1 MASSRFISILTPT
14 FNEEECIGEL
24 IRAVSAVLIS
34 NCLDYEHIIID
45 NKSNDSTVQIVKD
58 VCKIDNRVKL
68 VVNANNYGQ
77 VVSPVAGILMCSGA
91 AVIVIAADF
100 ENPVEL
106 LPRFIGEW
114 LGGADFVLGVVADS
128 DENLFHATCRKFYY
142 SVVAHFSASPNV
154 PQFNGFCLLDR
165 KVVEY
170 LRLQDTFYLFLRHE
184 ILCFSSNYRILEY
197 RKVSRKS
204 GISKNN
210 FATLLDIAMV
220 GFVAHNVNVAQACFF
235 CGLLINLVA
244 IVFYFL
250 RIDVLIPL
258 VCLNTALLLF
268 LVYFQ
273 CASIRYRM
281 NQSDA
286 RVRYRISERVNFS

>member
-24 IRAVSAVLIS
+24 IRAVSTVLVS
-34 NCLDYEHIIID
+34 TGWDYEHIIID
-45 NKSNDSTVQIVKD
+45 NKSVDSTVQIVKNI
-58 VCKIDNRVKL
+58 CKTDSRVKL

-106 LPRFIGEW
+106 LPDFIGEW
-114 LGGADFVLGVVADS
+114 LGGADFVLGVVAES
-128 DENLFHATCRKFYY
+128 DENLFHVTFRKFYY
-142 SVVAHFSASPNV
+142 SIVAHFSVSPNV

-165 KVVEY
+165 AVVEY
-170 LRLQDTFYLFLRHE
+170 LRSHDTFYLFLRHE
-184 ILCFSSNYRILEY
+184 ILGYSSNYRILKY

-220 GFVAHNVNVAQACFF
+220 GFVAHDVNVALACFF
-235 CGLLINLVA
+235 GGLLVNFCA

-250 RIDVLIPL
+250 RFDVLIPL
-258 VCLNTALLLF
+258 VCLNMALLLF
-268 LVYFQ
+268 LNYFQ

-286 RVRYRISERVNFS
+286 RVRYRVLERVNFP